1 MFDFVVGKNVCGI
14 FVVVVGG
21 VVGAVSDFGGGIG
34 VWGWIRGCH
43 LLTRLMCVYVCVGER
58 EETFCRQDDERGE
71 RLTGSKLDCVCCIGV
86 DFFMPQRRKY

>member
-43 LLTRLMCVYVCVGER
+43 LSMRLCVCMCGRER
-58 EETFCRQDDERGE
+58 E
-71 RLTGSKLDCVCCIGV
+71 RLFAGRMMREVQGSQAVSSIV
-86 DFFMPQRRKY
+86 SVASE

>member
-1 MFDFVVGKNVCGI
+1 MFDLVVGKNVCGI

-43 LLTRLMCVYVCVGER
+43 LSMRLCVCMCVWER
-58 EETFCRQDDERGE
+58 ERPFAGRMMREVQ
-71 RLTGSKLDCVCCIGV
+71 GSQVVSSIV
-86 DFFMPQRRKY
+86 SVASE

>member
-43 LLTRLMCVYVCVGER
+43 LLTRLMCVYVWER
-58 EETFCRQDDERGE
+58 ERESLFAGRMMREVQ
-71 RLTGSKLDCVCCIGV
+71 GSQAVSSIV
-86 DFFMPQRRKY
+86 SVVSE

>member
-1 MFDFVVGKNVCGI
+1 MFDVVVGKNVCGI
-14 FVVVVGG
+14 FIVVVGG

-58 EETFCRQDDERGE
+58 ERE
-71 RLTGSKLDCVCCIGV
+71 RLFAGRMMREVQGSQAVSSIV
-86 DFFMPQRRKY
+86 SVASE

>member
-43 LLTRLMCVYVCVGER
+43 LSMRLCVYVCVGER
-58 EETFCRQDDERGE
+58 E
-71 RLTGSKLDCVCCIGV
+71 RLFAGRMMREVQGSQAVSSIV
-86 DFFMPQRRKY
+86 SVASE

>member
-1 MFDFVVGKNVCGI
+1 MFDFVVGKNVCGV

-43 LLTRLMCVYVCVGER
+43 LLTRLMCVYVCVWER
-58 EETFCRQDDERGE
+58 E
-71 RLTGSKLDCVCCIGV
+71 RLFAGRMMREVQGSQAVSSIV
-86 DFFMPQRRKY
+86 SVASE

>member
-1 MFDFVVGKNVCGI
+1 MFDFVVGKNVCGV

-43 LLTRLMCVYVCVGER
+43 LSMRLCVCMCVCGR
-58 EETFCRQDDERGE
+58 E
-71 RLTGSKLDCVCCIGV
+71 RLFAGRMMREVQGSQAISSIVSV
-86 DFFMPQRRKY
+86 ASE

>member
-43 LLTRLMCVYVCVGER
+43 LFPRLCVCMCVCVGEKRLFAGRMMR
-58 EETFCRQDDERGE
+58 EVK
-71 RLTGSKLDCVCCIGV
+71 GSQAVSSIV
-86 DFFMPQRRKY
+86 SVASE

>member
-43 LLTRLMCVYVCVGER
+43 LSMRLCVCMCGRER
-58 EETFCRQDDERGE
+58 ERE
-71 RLTGSKLDCVCCIGV
+71 RLFAGRMMREVQGSQAVSSIV
-86 DFFMPQRRKY
+86 SVASE

>member
-43 LLTRLMCVYVCVGER
+43 LSMRLCVCMCVWER
-58 EETFCRQDDERGE
+58 E
-71 RLTGSKLDCVCCIGV
+71 RLFAGRMMREVQGSQAVSSIV
-86 DFFMPQRRKY
+86 SVASE

>member
-43 LLTRLMCVYVCVGER
+43 LLTRLMCVYVRGRER
-58 EETFCRQDDERGE
+58 E
-71 RLTGSKLDCVCCIGV
+71 RLFAGRMMREVEGSQAVSSIV
-86 DFFMPQRRKY
+86 SVASE